1 MSWWRKLW
9 QRLRGQTLTPDP
21 PQLQMWEG
29 PQPGQATPVARA
41 DARVASPVAP
51 PLPSKRPPASPTGE
65 RDDRRPGP
73 VVDGPITT
81 PPRPVTAVVIEVP
94 EPVIT
99 PSARVT
105 AVELLEAMPTPAAIP
120 DEVPGRPFEL
130 PDFSTIAYPDLLGQF
145 ASPRGSARTMVR
157 RDIGHSRFSP
167 RVTAE
172 LVSELE
178 RAQQEM
184 DASLKGEPIVLS
196 LPSPGSTPQTYA
208 AEAPPQQ
215 FLTDGREPRTLSLA
229 LPRATDG
236 DDPDAVDA
244 LDRLELT
251 RLVGLLLE
259 ELHAHK
265 LFTGGV
271 ELDAFAYCLHP
282 RPSIALLHSD
292 RVRRVGGDFL
302 TATVPTDSA
311 SSMDA
316 DRHGFAQL
324 ARQLLMTHDLPATS
338 LIPGLDETQTRGAHR
353 LWEKSAGPVGTRPQL
368 GEWMAVLGS

>member
-1 MSWWRKLW
+1 MTWWRMLW
-9 QRLRGQTLTPDP
+9 QRLRGQTPTPDP
-21 PQLQMWEG
+21 SQPQMWVG
-29 PQPGQATPVARA
+29 AQPGEATPFARA

-51 PLPSKRPPASPTGE
+51 PLPPKRSPASPTGE
-65 RDDRRPGP
+65 RDDRPGP

-94 EPVIT
+94 EPLIA

-105 AVELLEAMPTPAAIP
+105 AVELLEAMPAPAIP
-120 DEVPGRPFEL
+120 DEVFGGPFEL
-130 PDFSTIAYPDLLGQF
+130 PDFSTIAYPDLPGQF
-145 ASPRGSARTMVR
+145 TSPRGSARTMVR
-157 RDIGHSRFSP
+157 RDIGRSRFSP

-178 RAQQEM
+178 RAQQEL
-184 DASLKGEPIVLS
+184 DAALKGEPIALS

-215 FLTDGREPRTLSLA
+215 FLTDGREPRTLSVA
-229 LPRATDG
+229 LPRAADG
-236 DDPDAVDA
+236 DDPDLVDA

-259 ELHAHK
+259 ELHSHE
-265 LFTGGV
+265 LFTAGV
-271 ELDAFAYCLHP
+271 DLDAFAYCLHP
-282 RPSIALLHSD
+282 RPSIALLNSD

-302 TATVPTDSA
+302 TATVPADSG

-324 ARQLLMTHDLPATS
+324 ARQLLLTHDLPATS
-338 LIPGLDETQTRGAHR
+338 YIPGLDEVQTRGAHR
-353 LWEKSAGPVGTRPQL
+353 LWERSAGPVGRRPQL